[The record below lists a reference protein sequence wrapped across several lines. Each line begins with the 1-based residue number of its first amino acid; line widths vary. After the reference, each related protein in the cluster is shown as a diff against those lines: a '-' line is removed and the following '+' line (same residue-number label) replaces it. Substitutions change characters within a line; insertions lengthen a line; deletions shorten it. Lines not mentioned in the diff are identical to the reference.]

1 MSFELQGE
9 LTQEDIVQTFINMS
23 RAELDN
29 LAVDCSA
36 EAVDSA
42 SMLAGQAISAALND
56 DHLTSRAYKQH
67 AICHMMS
74 NRTRTAIFAMERAK
88 ALDPIEW
95 AEVDELM
102 LDEWKEIEAKSEESL
117 QQLKDRARQER
128 TQTQAAEA
136 PEEGASEMN
145 DSDRAG
151 RLSVETDVTVNN
163 TSTRRLSG
171 ETDVTLNDTSTRRL
185 SGETIVPDYE
195 GLDWSPPP
203 GWMEDESGSDPS

>member
-29 LAVDCSA
+29 LAVDCSP

-42 SMLAGQAISAALND
+42 SLLASQAISAAFND
-56 DHLTSRAYKQH
+56 DRLTSRAYKQH

-74 NRTRTAIFAMERAK
+74 NRIRTAIFAMERAK

-95 AEVDELM
+95 AEVDELI
-102 LDEWKEIEAKSEESL
+102 LGEWKEIEAKSEDGL
-117 QQLKDRARQER
+117 QQLRDQARRER
-128 TQTQAAEA
+128 TQTQATQA
-136 PEEGASEMN
+136 PEERAFDTDNG
-145 DSDRAG
+145 DRTG
-151 RLSVETDVTVNN
+151 RLSVETVVTVNN

-171 ETDVTLNDTSTRRL
+171 ETDITLNDTSTRRL

-203 GWMEDESGSDPS
+203 GWMEDESGSNLS